1 MLKKLTYIIPLIIV
15 TAFGFYLNSRYYQY
29 YFQDAGY
36 PGAMPLLMAT
46 FFISSELCLWAFSS
60 NKNAV
65 SISLKYG
72 LVIFSIFV
80 TLSSQYTSTS
90 EKYSDSAVEI
100 YEKIDNSLMIA
111 DYRDQV
117 KIQDTRIDQIFR
129 QRENDF
135 MFTMTDESLKFAQSQ
150 KSKYE
155 ALLKKLLSQD
165 KQEIK
170 KVYEVSNIYQWFSV
184 DLPRIFKSGLN
195 EEFIRVIFQLFS
207 SLILAAMSPVCIS
220 LLRAYKP
227 PKQKK
232 PVKPKQAPKPRASKL
247 AVQLEPTE
255 PENLA
260 ISEIIP
266 ESIIPEPVVIPEPV
280 KLTKTGASNIVIM
293 LLKEDYL
300 KLSPEEVS
308 SGFEKLP
315 DATKHNLH
323 YSPEECK
330 IMQDFIISNK
340 LEDEDKDKIM
350 EVWNNANNR

>member
-1 MLKKLTYIIPLIIV
+1 
-15 TAFGFYLNSRYYQY
+15 
-29 YFQDAGY
+29 
-36 PGAMPLLMAT
+36 MPLLMAT

-100 YEKIDNSLMIA
+100 YEKIDNSLLIK
-111 DYRDQV
+111 DYREQI

-155 ALLKKLLSQD
+155 ALLKELLTQD
-165 KQEIK
+165 KQEII

-220 LLRAYKP
+220 LLRSYKP
-227 PKQKK
+227 PKQRKA
-232 PVKPKQAPKPRASKL
+232 VKPKQIPKPKVSKL

-255 PENLA
+255 QENLA

-266 ESIIPEPVVIPEPV
+266 ESIIPEPVIIPELEI

-308 SGFEKLP
+308 AGFEKLP
-315 DATKHNLH
+315 DATRHNLH
-323 YSPEECK
+323 YSSEECRV
-330 IMQDFIISNK
+330 MQDFIISNK